1 MVFLP
6 LADHNR
12 LRTISFQTVT
22 VLIIVACTIVFLWQ
36 SSLQG
41 EAAVRAIYEF
51 GMIPSVLFGI
61 DRLPPEIAVVPAP
74 ATVVTSMFLHGGWLH
89 LIGNML
95 YLWIFGDNVED
106 ELGHGRYLL
115 FYLLCGIVAA
125 LTQAA
130 VAPASD
136 VPTVGASGAIAGVL
150 GAYVVRHPFARVTV
164 LAFIVLIELPALVVI
179 GFWILLQF
187 MNGVLDQGGEG
198 PGGGVAWWAHVGGFV
213 AGVLLINIM
222 RRRRL
227 APWS

>member
-12 LRTISFQTVT
+12 LRSIDFQTVT
-22 VLIIVACTIVFLWQ
+22 VLIIVACTVVFLWQ
-36 SSLQG
+36 QSLG
-41 EAAVRAIYEF
+41 EEAGVRAIYAF
-51 GMIPSVLFGI
+51 GMIPSVLFGF
-61 DRLPPEIAVVPAP
+61 DRLPPDVAVISPP
-74 ATVVTSMFLHGGWLH
+74 LTVITSMFLHGGWLH

-106 ELGHGRYLL
+106 ELGHGRYVL
-115 FYLLCGIVAA
+115 FYLLCGVAAA

-130 VAPASD
+130 VAPTSD
-136 VPTVGASGAIAGVL
+136 IPTVGASGAIAGVL
-150 GAYVVRHPFARVTV
+150 GGYVIRHPFARVTV

-187 MNGVLDQGGEG
+187 MNGVLDQGGVG
-198 PGGGVAWWAHVGGFV
+198 PGGGVAWWAHIGGFV
-213 AGVLLINIM
+213 AGVILINIM
-222 RRRRL
+222 RPRRL